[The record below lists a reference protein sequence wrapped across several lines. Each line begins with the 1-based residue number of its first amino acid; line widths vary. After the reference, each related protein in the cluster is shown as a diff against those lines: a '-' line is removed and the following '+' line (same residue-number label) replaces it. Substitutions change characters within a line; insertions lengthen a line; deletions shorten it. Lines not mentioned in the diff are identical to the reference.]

1 MYLVEELASDA
12 VFDQNARNKNVRSFK
27 EMVLSYYANTEYHR
41 TPHEIRRDQ
50 WILFGRVR
58 CRAWMIIPVAV
69 ISQFC
74 LGSLYAWSILN
85 KPIDQYV
92 YGNPKEN
99 KAQITFYIALGMLGA
114 SGAVFG
120 PWIES
125 HSPRM
130 CATLAAIV
138 FFVGHC
144 TAALGLACKE
154 IGMLYFG
161 YGFISG
167 IGLGLGYVTTID
179 AVIKW
184 YPHSR
189 GFASGLAVSG
199 FGSGAV
205 AFSNLNAEL
214 VRVFTVP
221 QAFAVL
227 GAINFVV
234 MMACALMMRSPPPH
248 HNVAGVVVDMMDQS
262 VADMQYPHQRSM
274 QQTIQGKSATI
285 GGKTITVG
293 TNSGE
298 PVLVITL
305 AQALASRDFWLL
317 WVAFFVNLVFGVVII
332 SNLASMTTNLFGGHM
347 LAPVATI
354 VTIEGA
360 FNASGRLL
368 MGWVSDYIGRRRTFL
383 FVISLQ
389 IVIVTLLLF
398 ILPRKQFWPFVSF
411 VWMAT
416 LCYGGGVGVIAATLA
431 DMFGAPN
438 MSACHGIMLTG
449 WSVAAIG
456 GGLTYTGIVGILT
469 SSKGYTLSDPFVYIV
484 NQYWI
489 LALLVCGWIALA
501 FVRITP
507 SERMFPRVHNQI
519 YCHTFAGRMFRLA
532 RGTEQHG
539 LHDYVFLSA
548 TAPDA
553 QHQPPRRESRADPAI
568 GGLAAAASAGYSAA
582 TANTARLEDVS
593 LGPFS
598 GESAVETEKS
608 RADVLAHRAGDSATV
623 STFLQESSL
632 ANPSASKKQ
641 QQQEQLASEAFN
653 YISDTRSADSDDNNE
668 ARNSFVQLMCA
679 TPPPRRTL
687 RLFGRWRFE
696 MLAHEEVST
705 VWRMYL
711 SCALLASSANQ
722 KAFV

>member
-1 MYLVEELASDA
+1 MNLVEELATDA
-12 VFDQNARNKNVRSFK
+12 VFDHTIRNNNARSFK
-27 EMVLSYYANTEYHR
+27 DMVLSYYSNTEYVR
-41 TPHEIRRDQ
+41 TPHEIRKDQ

-58 CRAWMIIPVAV
+58 CHAWMIIPIAV

-85 KPIDQYV
+85 KPIDEYV
-92 YGNPKEN
+92 FDNPKAN
-99 KAQITFYIALGMLGA
+99 KAQITFYIALGMLGT

-130 CATLAAIV
+130 CAALAAIV
-138 FFVGHC
+138 FLAGHC
-144 TAALGLACKE
+144 TAALGLVCKD

-161 YGFISG
+161 YGFVGG
-167 IGLGLGYVTTID
+167 IGLGIGYVTTID
-179 AVIKW
+179 AVIQW

-205 AFSNLNAEL
+205 AFTNLNAEL
-214 VRVFTVP
+214 VRAFTVP
-221 QAFAVL
+221 QAFVML

-234 MMACALMMRSPPPH
+234 MMACALLMRPPPPH
-248 HNVAGVVVDMMDQS
+248 HNIPGVAVDMMEQS
-262 VADMQYPHQRSM
+262 VADMHYPQQRSI
-274 QQTIQGKSATI
+274 QQTIQGKSATV

-332 SNLASMTTNLFGGHM
+332 SNLASMTTNVFGSHI
-347 LAPVATI
+347 LAPVTTI

-368 MGWVSDYIGRRRTFL
+368 MGWVSDYVGRRRTFL
-383 FVISLQ
+383 FIIALQ
-389 IVIVTLLLF
+389 ITIVTCLLF
-398 ILPRKQFWPFVSF
+398 IIPQKHFWPFVVL
-411 VWMAT
+411 VWLAT

-431 DMFGAPN
+431 DMFGASN

-456 GGLTYTGIVGILT
+456 GGLTYTGIVNMLT
-469 SSKGYTLSDPFVYIV
+469 GSKGYTLDDPFVYVV

-507 SERMFPRVHNQI
+507 SERMFPRVHGQI
-519 YCHTFAGRMFRLA
+519 YCHMFAGRMFRLA
-532 RGTEQHG
+532 KGTEQHG
-539 LHDYVFLSA
+539 LHDYLFLTA
-548 TAPDA
+548 TAADA
-553 QHQPPRRESRADPAI
+553 AAGSSSQDESRVGSGNGELNGTA
-568 GGLAAAASAGYSAA
+568 GGHSSARTNVGPLHGSS
-582 TANTARLEDVS
+582 RLDDIS

-598 GESAVETEKS
+598 GSGLNASKT
-608 RADVLAHRAGDSATV
+608 DMDGLARGAGDNATV
-623 STFLQESSL
+623 STYLQDSSL
-632 ANPSASKKQ
+632 LSGNRKKHQ
-641 QQQEQLASEAFN
+641 QASEAFN
-653 YISDTRSADSDDNNE
+653 YISDPRSINSVDGNE
-668 ARNSFVQLMCA
+668 TRNSFVQLTCA
-679 TPPPRRTL
+679 TPPPRRCL

-696 MLAHEEVST
+696 MLTREEVST

-711 SCALLASSANQ
+711 SCALLASSTSE
-722 KAFV
+722 KGFE